1 IKVKSVKEKGMSEEK
16 RNKII
21 AAVTV
26 NAVLLVVIIIAVI
39 IAQIVHISV
48 LNNRKRELTNQYNQ
62 LVEQLK
68 TTEDTLER
76 MKLDEEYY
84 WLIVQ
89 MRQIDP
95 DFTPV
100 YPTYEP

>member
-1 IKVKSVKEKGMSEEK
+1 MSEEK

-48 LNNRKRELTNQYNQ
+48 LNNRKTQLTNQYNQ

-68 TTEDTLER
+68 TTEDTLEYL
-76 MKLDEEYY
+76 MLHEDYVKLIAQ
-84 WLIVQ
+84 LK
-89 MRQIDP
+89 QIDP
-95 DFTPV
+95 DFSPI
-100 YPTYEP
+100 YIPEEP